1 MRSMLK
7 DDDPKDMREVLCN
20 NIVNE
25 IVKECKAQNVPVDA
39 KFCKFYTDLLML
51 DPNWGVS
58 TDDILKVRQ
67 DVAKFIKYILD
78 RLVRGTEP
86 RMMSLILQFYFR
98 EQFDFLEDLG
108 ERNRKLLAMRLEPV
122 RLSILE
128 PNEKERRF
136 PLILHRRVQK
146 YIVLMSGMGDPNS
159 DRVMNE
165 IRAVLRSFWDVDQVK
180 PFVNLPYVIKM
191 EELDNLVTIA
201 SGIRLYNMD
210 CRKGGEG
217 IEDLPKLL
225 LNAIRVVHATTLE
238 KQRDITDRMKHLTV
252 VVEKCY
258 VLNTT
263 GNKVTL
269 DVRLPS
275 YCVGGVKELEDCKDL
290 LVVYNQYCAF
300 LERILGELEE
310 LKGRAAF
317 IKKQYKE
324 TLAYLHEHVIPNI
337 HIRTSLIFPG
347 FTKLYELW
355 QKYQDTTMTLIGLK
369 HIYKRQDVLVNKL
382 HFENSLTTALCPI
395 RRRVKIVDAQ
405 ELDLPIHEEA
415 RLFTGEITMY
425 LKNVKYE
432 FDGYCCWKLVLCK
445 GVLIKG
451 DRCYGVCAYQNKF
464 YVFSSPNGIESFARD
479 PEYYLT
485 RVVEEC
491 RNNAVLIHILEVKEL
506 MTLYKDQKV
515 VRKEPI
521 VYIPKRDVA
530 TTTDNEVVIS
540 GFDSNYSWNP
550 WDYRRKALQEA
561 KLMTMKTKSTQCT
574 STFMQSAVR
583 LQTTDRKITKETQ
596 NKSDNYSNTPTP
608 LAYIHGLRGRKDNK
622 QEVLNMTYYDFPKKC
637 EKTVPES
644 NTVNDLERE
653 RFFKKVWEVLDQQ
666 SLHRT
671 ATVTD
676 FNQMMKELED
686 LTSNDDDDYGDRIRV
701 SFFSL

>member
-1 MRSMLK
+1 
-7 DDDPKDMREVLCN
+7 
-20 NIVNE
+20 
-25 IVKECKAQNVPVDA
+25 
-39 KFCKFYTDLLML
+39 
-51 DPNWGVS
+51 
-58 TDDILKVRQ
+58 
-67 DVAKFIKYILD
+67 
-78 RLVRGTEP
+78 
-86 RMMSLILQFYFR
+86 
-98 EQFDFLEDLG
+98 
-108 ERNRKLLAMRLEPV
+108 
-122 RLSILE
+122 
-128 PNEKERRF
+128 
-136 PLILHRRVQK
+136 
-146 YIVLMSGMGDPNS
+146 
-159 DRVMNE
+159 
-165 IRAVLRSFWDVDQVK
+165 
-180 PFVNLPYVIKM
+180 
-191 EELDNLVTIA
+191 
-201 SGIRLYNMD
+201 
-210 CRKGGEG
+210 
-217 IEDLPKLL
+217 
-225 LNAIRVVHATTLE
+225 
-238 KQRDITDRMKHLTV
+238 
-252 VVEKCY
+252 
-258 VLNTT
+258 
-263 GNKVTL
+263 
-269 DVRLPS
+269 
-275 YCVGGVKELEDCKDL
+275 
-290 LVVYNQYCAF
+290 
-300 LERILGELEE
+300 
-310 LKGRAAF
+310 
-317 IKKQYKE
+317 
-324 TLAYLHEHVIPNI
+324 
-337 HIRTSLIFPG
+337 
-347 FTKLYELW
+347 
-355 QKYQDTTMTLIGLK
+355 MTLIGLK